1 MKGLVGQDMDFAFHP
16 EQNGQL
22 LKGSKQKREDWLIFL
37 KG

>member
-1 MKGLVGQDMDFAFHP
+1 MKGLVGQGMDFAFHP

-22 LKGSKQKREDWLIFL
+22 LKDFKKREDWLIFL